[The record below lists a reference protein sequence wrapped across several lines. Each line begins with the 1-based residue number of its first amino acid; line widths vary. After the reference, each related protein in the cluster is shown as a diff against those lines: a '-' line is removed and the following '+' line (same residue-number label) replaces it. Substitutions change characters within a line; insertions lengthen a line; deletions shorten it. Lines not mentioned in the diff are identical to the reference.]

1 MLKKGENMN
10 NEYYSLVKMMID
22 VNRLHRRAI
31 EYSVDKTGVHRSQH
45 YILMKLAA
53 ESFSSQK
60 AFAKSL
66 NISPAAVTLALS
78 KLEEN
83 GYIKRTVGADTR
95 FNKISITDKGK
106 AVVANSRAEFNKV
119 DEAMFAS
126 FSDEELVL
134 YRALAE
140 KMQNNLHNYIEGE
153 CEK

>member
-1 MLKKGENMN
+1 MLKKGENMS

-60 AFAKSL
+60 AFAISL

-83 GYIKRTVGADTR
+83 G
-95 FNKISITDKGK
+95 
-106 AVVANSRAEFNKV
+106 
-119 DEAMFAS
+119 
-126 FSDEELVL
+126 
-134 YRALAE
+134 
-140 KMQNNLHNYIEGE
+140 
-153 CEK
+153 